1 MGQPLSP
8 PLKLLVERGNAA
20 SPVMIMLNSLILY
33 THTYWHRTCLDTHT
47 ATGWSLHH
55 PGSGRGWERAQEQRN
70 ETESEHMGSQGPG
83 KCIRFVRCEK
93 MTKEESTQDMVQ
105 SLKLTYFYW
114 YVNLT
119 RLPSSET
126 VFELWTACRVSFIGS
141 FLWLPFYCTCSLRC
155 SFWDLKV
162 CCQDVLLPKILPSIS
177 QKKKKKDLRMNRKS
191 IGLYWGNLTHMGT
204 HR

>member
-1 MGQPLSP
+1 
-8 PLKLLVERGNAA
+8 
-20 SPVMIMLNSLILY
+20 
-33 THTYWHRTCLDTHT
+33 
-47 ATGWSLHH
+47 
-55 PGSGRGWERAQEQRN
+55 
-70 ETESEHMGSQGPG
+70 MGSQGPG

-126 VFELWTACRVSFIGS
+126 GFELWTACRVSFIGS
-141 FLWLPFYCTCSLRC
+141 FLWLPFYRTCSLRF

-177 QKKKKKDLRMNRKS
+177 QKKKKKILEWIEKVLDS
-191 IGLYWGNLTHMGT
+191 IGGTWHTWEHTGNPIQTHWNVSLLNQHIT
-204 HR
+204 VEACLHWV